1 MKVLQLTPS
10 LLVGDAIGN
19 DVVAIRK
26 ILEEEGYETD
36 IYCYYMDPRL
46 PKDLAKPM
54 DLLPDL
60 NEDDILLYHAC
71 TDSPMT
77 YQLPGLKGKKVLIYH
92 NITPPSF
99 FGQYSKEVEG
109 IQARALE
116 GMRFLSDKVDC
127 CIADSEFNRSDLI
140 RFGFHCPID
149 VCPIIIPFEDYR
161 QPPDQEII
169 SRYKGD
175 GWTNMLFVGRIA
187 PNKKQ
192 EDIIRAFYC
201 YQRDFNPQSRLILIG
216 SSNGMEL
223 YRSRL
228 ELFIKKLDI
237 SDKVILP
244 GHVRFSE
251 ILGFFSL
258 ADVFVCQSE
267 HEGFCVPLIEAMLF
281 RIPIVA
287 YNCTAIPETLGSGG
301 LLLSE
306 KDPLLTAASVHR
318 IVSDA
323 SLREYLVRQQQVTL
337 SRFGYDK
344 VRERFLECLRNV

>member
-19 DVVAIRK
+19 DVIAVRK

-36 IYCYYMDPRL
+36 IYCDYLDPRL
-46 PKDLAKPM
+46 PRDLAKPM
-54 DLLPDL
+54 GQLPNL
-60 NEDDILLYHAC
+60 KKDDILLYHAC
-71 TDSPMT
+71 TDSPMN
-77 YQLPGLKGKKVLIYH
+77 YEFPNLNGKKVLIYH

-99 FGQYSKEVEG
+99 FRQYSWETEV
-109 IQARALE
+109 IQTKALE
-116 GMRFLSDKVDC
+116 GMRFLSDKVDY
-127 CIADSEFNRSDLI
+127 CIADSEYNRSDLI
-140 RFGFHCPID
+140 QFGFHCPID

-161 QPPDQEII
+161 QPPDPEII
-169 SRYKGD
+169 SQYKGD
-175 GWTNMLFVGRIA
+175 GWTNLLFVGRIA

-201 YQRDFNPQSRLILIG
+201 YQRDFNPKSRLILIG
-216 SSNGMEL
+216 SSNGTEL
-223 YRSRL
+223 YKSHL
-228 ELFIKKLDI
+228 QLFVKKLNI

-251 ILGFFSL
+251 ILGFFSV

-281 RIPIVA
+281 GIPIVA
-287 YNCTAIPETLGSGG
+287 YNSTAVPETLGSGG

-306 KDPLLTAASVHR
+306 KDPVLTAAAIHR
-318 IVSDA
+318 IVNDA
-323 SLREYLVRQQQVTL
+323 SLRSDLISEQQNTL
-337 SRFGYDK
+337 SRFAYDH
-344 VRERFLECLRNV
+344 VRQRFLQCLRKV